1 MSYHRDYHEFDFD
14 CEMLDTMYGMTDLDK
29 EIARKGGLSNINK
42 PMDNTVR
49 LEAVDNG
56 NTEYIDFSGDIVGNI
71 ERGISFVLTFVVE
84 HDSFYATISD
94 SGESAYEEDI
104 KDIPHEVA
112 EFLVGEEEYDKL
124 RAIHAEYLDAHPSPK
139 EAESPDEVKNA
150 LWEVIRLAKKG
161 QQPWWSDEL
170 KEKSD
175 KQVET
180 AEQESKDEESKHEEK
195 EATDD
200 NESLEKEESKTEN
213 ADETSALGKEE

>member
-29 EIARKGGLSNINK
+29 EIAKHGASAVLNKGKK

-49 LEAVDNG
+49 LEASESG
-56 NTEYIDFSGDIVGNI
+56 NPDYIDFRGDIVGNI

-84 HDSFYATISD
+84 YDSFYATISD
-94 SGESAYEEDI
+94 SGESAYEEEI

-124 RAIHAEYLDAHPSPK
+124 RAIHAEHLDAHPPEK
-139 EAESPDEVKNA
+139 EADTPDKVKNA

-161 QQPWWSDEL
+161 QQPWWSDKL
-170 KEKSD
+170 KKQSD
-175 KQVET
+175 EAIDKI
-180 AEQESKDEESKHEEK
+180 EQYYKDKYDK
-195 EATDD
+195 
-200 NESLEKEESKTEN
+200 
-213 ADETSALGKEE
+213 